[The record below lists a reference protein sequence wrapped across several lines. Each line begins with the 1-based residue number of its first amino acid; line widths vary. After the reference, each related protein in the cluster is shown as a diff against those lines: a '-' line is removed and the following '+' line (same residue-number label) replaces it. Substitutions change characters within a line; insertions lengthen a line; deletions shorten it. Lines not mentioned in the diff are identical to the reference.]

1 MKTAIRVLII
11 LLAALAV
18 TGATYALSQ
27 SAWFSQ
33 QLASAPGERGERRG
47 FDLRAN
53 LADAAQTLG
62 VSVEELQ
69 AALGG
74 MPPDYA
80 SAAQQLGLAED
91 DVRAA
96 VETSLSA
103 RGFGRRPDGEFGE
116 HREGGLSG
124 GFNAVTLATFGR
136 ILLPMALMIG
146 GVALVRAV
154 GERSKRRRAH
164 PA

>member
-27 SAWFSQ
+27 NAWLSQ
-33 QLASAPGERGERRG
+33 QLASAPGERGESRA

-53 LADAAQTLG
+53 LAGAAQTLG

-96 VETSLSA
+96 VETSLA
-103 RGFGRRPDGEFGE
+103 ALGE

-154 GERSKRRRAH
+154 VERGRRRRVQSI
-164 PA
+164 